1 MWELEILRVKCS
13 DGKEVLLKGHEYG
26 RIWKQGNQLESPEL
40 LQERV
45 DEGLT

>member
-1 MWELEILRVKCS
+1 MKAS
-13 DGKEVLLKGHEYG
+13 NGKEVLLKGHEYG
-26 RIWKQGNQLESPEL
+26 RTWKQGKQLEAPEL